1 MGSYMVP
8 RVGAVVVSLHTHEF
22 GLSNDSVTLLTAVR
36 RPGGQSVDTVAHER
50 VAQYL
55 ESIGVL

>member
-1 MGSYMVP
+1 MVP